1 VDLFWI
7 FDSLEDFMIAS
18 LFKSRKFL
26 LMLLD
31 IIISTATFFIT
42 KYLAPEVAEDILWL
56 IGAWQPVII
65 ALILAIAQEDSA
77 VKSNPLYFSEPNE
90 PQG

>member
-1 VDLFWI
+1 MV
-7 FDSLEDFMIAS
+7 SLI
-18 LFKSRKFL
+18 KSRKFW

-42 KYLAPEVAEDILWL
+42 KYVVPELAEDILWL

-77 VKSNPLYFSEPNE
+77 MKSNPLYYADNVSDIE

>member
-1 VDLFWI
+1 MS
-7 FDSLEDFMIAS
+7 SLIR
-18 LFKSRKFL
+18 SRKFW

-42 KYLAPEVAEDILWL
+42 KYAAPELAEDILWL

-77 VKSNPLYFSEPNE
+77 VKSNPLYFSKPEK